1 MEQGEESGAAAQ
13 YPEMRISCDETG
25 ALRFRLPDGGAV
37 PDDERHG
44 AIEGNRDALIDLLR
58 RSAIA
63 GEALLRLGD
72 HQPPAVFR
80 QQPSRLQSTDAPQ
93 MPLEPIEPDL
103 RLPRRQFVH
112 WLVPALWRPIREKFK
127 REAYQA
133 RQVYLFEHEA
143 WRKEVEAKHARFSA
157 QETRSKAAF
166 KAEESRFLQQQLRIV
181 KATDRDAVLASF
193 AAQLHAAPWST
204 LLKIETDLAAD
215 CRAASFTIEMP
226 SIDTFE
232 SVCPL
237 PCEVD
242 IENLCLKYAELTPRE
257 LKRRYDLYVM
267 ASTLKVAAAAF
278 VAMPTLDRASV
289 IAEHREADAPT
300 RFVLAH
306 VALSRKVWSAGWRTP
321 DAPMFELN
329 RLRGKF
335 SLAPRAMRAHA
346 V

>member
-1 MEQGEESGAAAQ
+1 MEQGEDDRATAQ
-13 YPEMRISCDETG
+13 YPEMRISCDDTG
-25 ALRFRLPDGGAV
+25 ALRFRLADGAAV
-37 PDDERHG
+37 HDDERDG
-44 AIEGNRDALIDLLR
+44 AIGENRGALIDLLE
-58 RSAIA
+58 RSAAA

-72 HQPPAVFR
+72 HQPPAIFR
-80 QQPSRLQSTDAPQ
+80 QQPSALHLEALQFP
-93 MPLEPIEPDL
+93 PEPIEPDL
-103 RLPRRQFVH
+103 RPPHRQWVH
-112 WLVPALWRPIREKFK
+112 WLVPPLWRPIREKFK

-143 WRKEVEAKHARFSA
+143 WRKDVEEKSARLR
-157 QETRSKAAF
+157 ETESRMKATY
-166 KAEESRFLQQQLRIV
+166 KAEESRFLQQQLRVV
-181 KATDRDAVLASF
+181 KATDRDAVHGSF
-193 AAQLHAAPWST
+193 AAQLRAAPWAS
-204 LLKIETDLAAD
+204 LLNVETDLAAD

-267 ASTLKVAAAAF
+267 ASTLKVAAVAF
-278 VAMPTLDRASV
+278 VAMPTLDRANV

-306 VALSRKVWSAGWRTP
+306 VALSRKVWAAGWKTP

-335 SLAPRAMRAHA
+335 SLAPRAMPAHA

>member
-1 MEQGEESGAAAQ
+1 MEQGEDTGATAP
-13 YPEMRISCDETG
+13 YPEMRISCDDTG
-25 ALRFRLPDGGAV
+25 ALRFRLPDGAV
-37 PDDERHG
+37 VAEHERDG
-44 AIEGNRDALIDLLR
+44 AIEDNRDALIDLLA
-58 RSAIA
+58 RSAAA
-63 GEALLRLGD
+63 GQALLRLGD

-80 QQPSRLQSTDAPQ
+80 LRPPTLQRPEAPQ
-93 MPLEPIEPDL
+93 VAPEPIEPDL
-103 RLPRRQFVH
+103 HMPRRQLVH
-112 WLVPALWRPIREKFK
+112 WLVPALWRPIHEKFK

-143 WRKEVEAKHARFSA
+143 WRKDVEEKQARFSEHEVQA
-157 QETRSKAAF
+157 KAAY
-166 KAEESRFLQQQLRIV
+166 KAEESRFLQQQLRVV

-193 AAQLHAAPWST
+193 AAQLQAAPWAS
-204 LLKIETDLAAD
+204 LLEVETDLAAD
-215 CRAASFTIEMP
+215 CRAASLTIEIP
-226 SIDTFE
+226 SIDAFE

-242 IENLCLKYAELTPRE
+242 AENLCLSYAELTPRE

-289 IAEHREADAPT
+289 TAERREADAPM

-306 VALSRKVWSAGWRTP
+306 VAISRKVWAAGWRTP

-335 SLAPRAMRAHA
+335 SLAPRAMPAI
-346 V
+346 